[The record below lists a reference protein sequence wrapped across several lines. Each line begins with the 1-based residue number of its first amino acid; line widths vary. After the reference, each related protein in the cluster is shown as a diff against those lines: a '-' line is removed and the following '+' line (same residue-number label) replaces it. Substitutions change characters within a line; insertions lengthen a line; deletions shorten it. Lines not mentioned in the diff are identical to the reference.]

1 MEAEFACAAVR
12 LHLVLFGD
20 IITEIMDDNTR

>member
-1 MEAEFACAAVR
+1 METESARAAAR

-20 IITEIMDDNTR
+20 IITEIVDDNER

>member
-1 MEAEFACAAVR
+1 MEADTARAAVR
-12 LHLVLFGD
+12 LHLALFGD

>member
-1 MEAEFACAAVR
+1 MEAESPRAAVR
-12 LHLVLFGD
+12 LHLALFGD

>member
-1 MEAEFACAAVR
+1 METESARAAAR
-12 LHLVLFGD
+12 LHLALFGD

>member
-1 MEAEFACAAVR
+1 MEAESSCAAVR
-12 LHLVLFGD
+12 LHLALFGD

>member
-1 MEAEFACAAVR
+1 MEAESARAAAR
-12 LHLVLFGD
+12 LHLALFGD

>member
-1 MEAEFACAAVR
+1 MEAESSRAAAR
-12 LHLVLFGD
+12 LHLALFGD

>member
-1 MEAEFACAAVR
+1 MEGESACAAVR
-12 LHLVLFGD
+12 LHLALFGD